1 MKKKKLHLDNMRGE
15 VTFSG
20 TCSFKNSADRSEEQQ
35 KEKNPH
41 FYPEILLPAAGP
53 HTIADGSDCT
63 LTPLKRFT
71 PWKQDRAIYTTK
83 TAHATPKPP
92 VQTAKL
98 KAALS
103 GWLSLLSMRPV
114 IVKSLRSSPC
124 SAPLHRGNPPQHQNK
139 RPQPTESWI

>member
-41 FYPEILLPAAGP
+41 FYPEILLPAAAP
-53 HTIADGSDCT
+53 HTIADGSNCT

-139 RPQPTESWI
+139 LPQPSESWI